1 MPILSVAS
9 TKGGVSKTTLVAAL
23 ADWWR
28 REGRRVACL
37 DMDPNK
43 NLLSWIGEAD
53 LPGLTVRPVTE
64 DDVFDEAAEAANE
77 ADIVIVDVAGVLSR
91 GMLLAFGA
99 SDAVLIPAGT
109 SYGDI
114 FEAGRTQAQ
123 VKNAIKAAR
132 KHNPS
137 ADIRH
142 AVVLTKVNRRA
153 AVTQASRQQLA
164 EFDIPVLEHDLPVR
178 TAYQQAWFRSCS
190 PLDVGDASVAVD
202 IQAIAADIGEH
213 LGIR

>member
-9 TKGGVSKTTLVAAL
+9 TKGGVSKTTLVVSL

-28 REGRRVACL
+28 RQGRTIACL

-64 DDVFDEAAEAANE
+64 DDVFDEASEAAE
-77 ADIVIVDVAGVLSR
+77 SADIVVIDVAGVLSR
-91 GMLLAFGA
+91 GMLLAFGV
-99 SDAVLIPAGT
+99 SDAVLIPSGT

-114 FEAGRTQAQ
+114 FEAGRTQGQ

-132 KHNPS
+132 KHNS
-137 ADIRH
+137 EADILH

-164 EFDIPVLEHDLPVR
+164 EFEIPVLGSDLPIR
-178 TAYQQAWFRSCS
+178 TAYQQAWFRSSS
-190 PLDVGDASVAVD
+190 PLDVGDPSVAGD
-202 IQAIAADIGEH
+202 IEAIAKDIGEH
-213 LGIR
+213 LGIY